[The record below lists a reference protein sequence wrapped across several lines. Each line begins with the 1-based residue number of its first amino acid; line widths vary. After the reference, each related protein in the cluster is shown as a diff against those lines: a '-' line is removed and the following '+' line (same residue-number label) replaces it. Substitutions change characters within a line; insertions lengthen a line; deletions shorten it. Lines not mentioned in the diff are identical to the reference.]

1 MAKYS
6 FSQYGS
12 PKYGEIENNR
22 VFYNVGLTAW
32 SYDYQTISL
41 TWGSVITD
49 PADPLPTHWKLVKS
63 FSGAPLS
70 PYDGIS
76 VDEDVISSYRLAKI
90 DVQTL
95 EQNSEITYSF
105 WVFNGANWISCGNTK
120 ALAVLNTDTIN
131 KVSKWIPRVWLN
143 NISGELGDLV
153 GETEPS
159 NELYKILTA
168 YSFAYDRLRAEAQ
181 ILEKSS
187 DFKKV
192 STALLRNKIQ
202 DLGFSY
208 EPTLGDTYHRSLY
221 RSGNI
226 INATKGTS
234 RGISAYTTSLTHW
247 DTDVRVG
254 HNLMLDYNDSSFE
267 ESLGRWGIGAIG
279 QPGGTSLVT
288 INASTISHQKYAT
301 SLADLGVTVT
311 PPSPGL
317 YDPVFSPRDKGFM
330 AFKGPATGGFNI
342 TRWFRLPAEDGSYS
356 TKRDVQKG
364 IPVTPGK
371 RYIFTGWVRSK
382 NARPVSSTYP
392 PNVVNYTVCYASIRF
407 FDKDNAL
414 LGQSSF
420 GNPVYFTNTWQEFNT
435 GRNDNGVEYQDRVG
449 HLAPANSVY
458 AAVQFFAE
466 TDHVL
471 GDLYFDMFQFC
482 EAEYSLEYQD
492 ARKVIVT
499 VSGEKEN
506 ILPNPGFDNSTS
518 SWSSLNA
525 TLSQD
530 FNPPTTAKIFGV
542 AVAKIKATSDDT
554 VAFVSDWVPVAPGSN
569 YTFSIHASGAAR
581 AVKARIEYS
590 SQQSDYD
597 QVTVLNDTEGKYYP
611 IDPYYVDSASVTL
624 TSTAQRLSVTS
635 VAPVQT
641 TDSGIPLA
649 KVSVYTDA
657 AEINDVFYFDAALLE
672 QSPVLDSFF
681 QGSGA
686 PTPANPNTSTFYVPA
701 DCHWEIKNVVN
712 FVSNS
717 SLEDTTGWAAG
728 SGTTFTSVSEISP
741 ALYGAKQGKVSKAGG
756 GSISTVVTLPNP
768 AIGGEDMIVSAY
780 IRNKAGTYSISTNGQ
795 AVNLFEIEEANK
807 DSWTR
812 IYVPRVAA
820 AGETTFTLTIS
831 LSTGSGSAAVFYI
844 DGVQAEFGRI
854 PSKFADPAGAGVI
867 TRPNTGDVTKNMYL
881 SREESSHG
889 GKSNYWANYYEKY
902 SRLFYTLPKV
912 LPHGSSWSIEAG
924 KSTIPYPEL
933 ETSLIPSAS
942 FERSLG
948 SWSGIAANLSRT
960 VTRGTLFDE
969 YCTHGTAFCKVTA
982 NAASAFG
989 ITTGQ
994 VPVLGLR
1001 GYYAS
1006 VAVKPENED
1015 AFGTYTLSIKFYDDF
1030 DIQIINRTATALVT
1044 RQDRWAYIAATI
1056 SAADTAGASYAVLS
1070 VTCASTSPAATGQ
1083 TFHIDR
1089 VVFRE

>member
-49 PADPLPTHWKLVKS
+49 PADPLPTHWKLIKS
-63 FSGAPLS
+63 FSGVPLN
-70 PYDGIS
+70 PYDGLS
-76 VDEDVISSYRLAKI
+76 VDEDLISSYRLAKI
-90 DVQTL
+90 DLESL
-95 EQNSEITYSF
+95 EQSSEITYSF
-105 WVFNGANWISCGNTK
+105 WVFNGANWINCGSTK
-120 ALAVLNTDTIN
+120 ALAVPSTDTIN

-143 NISGELGDLV
+143 NISGELGDLT
-153 GETEPS
+153 GEPESS
-159 NELYKILTA
+159 NELYTTLTA
-168 YSFAYDRLRAEAQ
+168 YSFAYDRLRAEAGL
-181 ILEKSS
+181 LEKSS
-187 DFKKV
+187 DFKKI
-192 STALLRNKIQ
+192 STALLRYKVQ
-202 DLGFSY
+202 DLGFAY
-208 EPTLGDTYHRSLY
+208 EPTLGDTYHRSVY

-234 RGISAYTTSLTHW
+234 RGISSYTTSLTHW
-247 DTDVRVG
+247 DTDVRIG

-267 ESLGRWGIGAIG
+267 ESIGRWSNTVQGFTDTAPAYNSATHHVGW
-279 QPGGTSLVT
+279 TLT
-288 INASTISHQKYAT
+288 HQKYAT
-301 SLADLGVTVT
+301 SLADLGVAIT
-311 PPSPGL
+311 PPSGNF
-317 YDPVFSPRDKGFM
+317 YDNLFPPRTSGFM
-330 AFKGPATGGFNI
+330 RLARGATGTQSNQTI
-342 TRWFRLPAEDGSYS
+342 TLSGWNS
-356 TKRDVQKG
+356 TSSKLYG
-364 IPVTPGK
+364 IPIKPGK
-371 RYIFTGWVRSK
+371 NYTFNGWVRSK
-382 NARPVSSTYP
+382 NVRSGSALTNYP
-392 PNVVNYTVCYASIRF
+392 NLLGLLVF
-407 FDKDNAL
+407 FDKNGVRISVSAA
-414 LGQSSF
+414 G
-420 GNPVYFTNTWQEFNT
+420 GEIREITNTWAYFSFGT
-435 GRNDNGVEYQDRVG
+435 TVGFLTPDNAVYAGVELLVQGV
-449 HLAPANSVY
+449 PANT
-458 AAVQFFAE
+458 E
-466 TDHVL
+466 L
-471 GDLYFDMFQFC
+471 LFDMFQFS
-482 EAEYSLEYQD
+482 ETEYSLEYQD

-499 VSGEKEN
+499 VAGEKEN
-506 ILPNPGFDNSTS
+506 LLPNPGFDNSTAN
-518 SWSSLNA
+518 WAALNA
-525 TLSQD
+525 TVSQD
-530 FNPPTTAKIFGV
+530 FNPPAAAKVFGS
-542 AVAKIKATSDDT
+542 AVAKVKATSDDT
-554 VAFVSDWVPVAPGSN
+554 VAFVSDWVPVAPGAN
-569 YTFSIHASGAAR
+569 YTFSIHASGATR

-597 QVTVLNDTEGKYYP
+597 QVTVLTDTDGQYYP
-611 IDPYYVDSASVTL
+611 IDPYYVDSDPVTL

-635 VAPVQT
+635 VAPVKT

-672 QSPVLDSFF
+672 QTPVLDSFF

-686 PTPANPNTSTFYVPA
+686 PTPANPNTSTFFVPA
-701 DCHWEIKNVVN
+701 DCHWEIKSVVN
-712 FVSNS
+712 FVDNP
-717 SLEDTTGWAAG
+717 SLETTTGWTAG

-741 ALYGAKQGKVSKAGG
+741 ALYGTKQGKVSKAGG
-756 GSISTVVTLPNP
+756 GSISTVVTIPN
-768 AIGGEDMIVSAY
+768 AAVGGEDMVVSAY
-780 IRNKAGTYSISTNGQ
+780 VRNKAGTYSISTNGQ

-812 IYVPRVAA
+812 IYAPRVAA
-820 AGETTFTLTIS
+820 AGETTFTLTVS

-844 DGVQAEFGRI
+844 DGVQAELGRI
-854 PSKFADPAGAGVI
+854 PSKFVDPAGSGVV
-867 TRPNTGDVTKNMYL
+867 TRPNTGDITKNMYL
-881 SREESSHG
+881 SREESAHG
-889 GKSNYWANYYEKY
+889 GKSNYWATYYEKY

-924 KSTIPYPEL
+924 RATIPYPEL

-948 SWSGIAANLSRT
+948 SWSGVAANLSRT

-1015 AFGTYTLSIKFYDDF
+1015 AFGTYSLTVKFYDEF
-1030 DIQIINRTATALVT
+1030 DIQIISRTSTALVT
-1044 RQDRWAYIAATI
+1044 RQDRWAYLATTI
-1056 SAADTAGASYAVLS
+1056 SAADTAGASYAVVS
-1070 VTCASTSPAATGQ
+1070 VTCATTAPAAAGQ

>member
-32 SYDYQTISL
+32 SYDYQTVSL

-49 PADPLPTHWKLVKS
+49 PADPLPTHWKLIKS
-63 FSGAPLS
+63 FSGTPLS
-70 PYDGIS
+70 PYDGLSI
-76 VDEDVISSYRLAKI
+76 DEDVISSYRLAKI
-90 DVQTL
+90 DVEDV
-95 EQNSEITYSF
+95 EQGSEITYSF
-105 WVFNGANWISCGNTK
+105 WVFNGSNWINCGSTK
-120 ALAVLNTDTIN
+120 ALAVPSTDTIN

-143 NISGELGDLV
+143 NLSGELGDLT
-153 GETEPS
+153 GEPEST
-159 NELYKILTA
+159 NELYTSLTA
-168 YSFAYDRLRAEAQ
+168 YAFAYDRLRAEAGL
-181 ILEKSS
+181 LEKSS
-187 DFKKV
+187 DFKKI
-192 STALLRNKIQ
+192 STALLRYKVQ

-208 EPTLGDTYHRSLY
+208 EPTLGDTYHRSVY

-234 RGISAYTTSLTHW
+234 RGISAYTTALTHW

-267 ESLGRWGIGAIG
+267 ESIGRWEQSNIGWIATVTDIG
-279 QPGGTSLVT
+279 TWALSQ
-288 INASTISHQKYAT
+288 QKYST
-301 SLADLGVTVT
+301 SLADLGTAIT

-317 YDPVFSPRDKGFM
+317 YDVVFPPRSVGCM
-330 AFKGPATGGFNI
+330 RLASTGNSAQRYLSLPNRWQSTAATANKI
-342 TRWFRLPAEDGSYS
+342 LY
-356 TKRDVQKG
+356 G
-364 IPVTPGK
+364 IPVTAGK
-371 RYIFTGWVRSK
+371 KYVFTGWVRTK
-382 NARPVSSTYP
+382 DARPVGFNSSHSVNAVILFFNSSGAFLSTGAYG
-392 PNVVNYTVCYASIRF
+392 PNIQY
-407 FDKDNAL
+407 
-414 LGQSSF
+414 
-420 GNPVYFTNTWQEFNT
+420 TNTWAEFNT
-435 GRNDNGVEYQDRVG
+435 GWVNPDGITMGTDRSG
-449 HLAPANSVY
+449 QLAPPNAAYASVELLIGKGTGT
-458 AAVQFFAE
+458 VDF
-466 TDHVL
+466 L
-471 GDLYFDMFQFC
+471 FDMFQFS

-492 ARKVIVT
+492 AKKVIVT
-499 VSGEKEN
+499 VAGEKEN
-506 ILPNPGFDNSTS
+506 LLPNPGFDNSTAN
-518 SWSSLNA
+518 WAALNA
-525 TLSQD
+525 TVSQD
-530 FNPPTTAKIFGV
+530 FNPPTAAKIFGS
-542 AVAKIKATSDDT
+542 AVAKVKATSDDT
-554 VAFVSDWVPVAPGSN
+554 VAFVSDWVPVAPGAN
-569 YTFSIHASGAAR
+569 YTFSIHASGATR
-581 AVKARIEYS
+581 PVKARIEYS

-597 QVTVLNDTEGKYYP
+597 QVTVLTDTEGQYYP
-611 IDPYYVDSASVTL
+611 IDPYYVDSDPVTL
-624 TSTAQRLSVTS
+624 TATAQRLVVTS

-672 QSPVLDSFF
+672 QTPVLDSFF

-686 PTPANPNTSTFYVPA
+686 PTPANPNTSTFFVPA

-712 FVSNS
+712 FVSNP
-717 SLEDTTGWAAG
+717 SLEDTTDWTAE
-728 SGTTFTSVSEISP
+728 SGTTFTSVSEVSP
-741 ALYGAKQGKVSKAGG
+741 ALYGTKQGKVSKAGG
-756 GSISTVVTLPNP
+756 GSISTVVTLPN
-768 AIGGEDMIVSAY
+768 AAVGGEDMVVSAY
-780 IRNKAGTYSISTNGQ
+780 VRNKAGTYSISTNGQ

-812 IYVPRVAA
+812 IYAPRVAA

-844 DGVQAEFGRI
+844 DGVQAELGRI
-854 PSKFADPAGAGVI
+854 PSKFVDPAGSGVV
-867 TRPNTGDVTKNMYL
+867 TRPNTGDITKNMYL

-889 GKSNYWANYYEKY
+889 GKSNYWSNYYEKY

-924 KSTIPYPEL
+924 RATIPYPEL

-948 SWSGIAANLSRT
+948 SWSGVSANLSRT

-982 NAASAFG
+982 NAANAFG

-1015 AFGTYTLSIKFYDDF
+1015 AFGTYTLSIKFYDEF
-1030 DIQIINRTATALVT
+1030 DIQIINRTASALVV

-1070 VTCASTSPAATGQ
+1070 VTCATTAPAATGQ

>member
-49 PADPLPTHWKLVKS
+49 PADPLPTHWKLIKS
-63 FSGAPLS
+63 FSGVPLN
-70 PYDGIS
+70 PYDGLS
-76 VDEDVISSYRLAKI
+76 VDEDLISSYRLAKI
-90 DVQTL
+90 DVESL
-95 EQNSEITYSF
+95 EQSSEITYSF
-105 WVFNGANWISCGNTK
+105 WVFNGANWINCGSTK
-120 ALAVLNTDTIN
+120 ALAVPSTDTIN

-153 GETEPS
+153 GEPESS
-159 NELYKILTA
+159 NELYTTLTA
-168 YSFAYDRLRAEAQ
+168 YSFAYDRLRAEAGL
-181 ILEKSS
+181 LEKSS
-187 DFKKV
+187 DFKKI
-192 STALLRNKIQ
+192 STALLRYKVQ
-202 DLGFSY
+202 DLGFAY
-208 EPTLGDTYHRSLY
+208 EPTLGDTYHRSVY

-247 DTDVRVG
+247 DADVRVG

-267 ESLGRWGIGAIG
+267 ESIGRWEQSNIGFVTTVTDIG
-279 QPGGTSLVT
+279 TWTLSQ
-288 INASTISHQKYAT
+288 QKYST
-301 SLADLGVTVT
+301 SLADLGTAIT

-317 YDPVFSPRDKGFM
+317 YDPVFPPRSAGFM
-330 AFKGPATGGFNI
+330 RVAATGNSAQRFLSLPN
-342 TRWFRLPAEDGSYS
+342 RWQS
-356 TKRDVQKG
+356 TATTANKILYG
-364 IPVTPGK
+364 IPVTPGNK
-371 RYIFTGWVRSK
+371 YVFTGWVRTK
-382 NARPVSSTYP
+382 DARPVGFNSSH
-392 PNVVNYTVCYASIRF
+392 NINAIILFFNASGTFI
-407 FDKDNAL
+407 
-414 LGQSSF
+414 QSGAYGPSIQ
-420 GNPVYFTNTWQEFNT
+420 YTNTWQEVNT
-435 GRNDNGVEYQDRVG
+435 GWVSVDNLTTGTDRSG
-449 HLAPANSVY
+449 QIAPPNAAY
-458 AAVQFFAE
+458 AAVEFLIGKGTGTVDF
-466 TDHVL
+466 L
-471 GDLYFDMFQFC
+471 FDMLQFS

-499 VSGEKEN
+499 VAGEKEN
-506 ILPNPGFDNSTS
+506 LLPNPGFDNSTA
-518 SWSSLNA
+518 SWAALNA
-525 TLSQD
+525 TVSQD
-530 FNPPTTAKIFGV
+530 FNPPTAAKVFGS
-542 AVAKIKATSDDT
+542 AVAKVKATSDDT
-554 VAFVSDWVPVAPGSN
+554 VAFVSDWVPVAPGAN
-569 YTFSIHASGAAR
+569 YTFSIHASGATR

-597 QVTVLNDTEGKYYP
+597 QVTVLTDTDGQYYP
-611 IDPYYVDSASVTL
+611 IDPYYVDSDPVTL

-635 VAPVQT
+635 VAPVKT

-672 QSPVLDSFF
+672 QTPVLDSFF

-686 PTPANPNTSTFYVPA
+686 PTPANPNTSTFFVPA
-701 DCHWEIKNVVN
+701 DCHWEIKSVVN
-712 FVSNS
+712 FVDNP
-717 SLEDTTGWAAG
+717 SLETTTGWTAG

-741 ALYGAKQGKVSKAGG
+741 ALYGTKQGKVSKAGG
-756 GSISTVVTLPNP
+756 GSISTVVTLPN
-768 AIGGEDMIVSAY
+768 AAVGGEDMVVSAY
-780 IRNKAGTYSISTNGQ
+780 VRNKAGTYSISTNGQ

-812 IYVPRVAA
+812 IYAPRVAA
-820 AGETTFTLTIS
+820 AGETTFTLTVS

-844 DGVQAEFGRI
+844 DGVQAELGRI
-854 PSKFADPAGAGVI
+854 PSKFVDPAGSGVV
-867 TRPNTGDVTKNMYL
+867 TRPNTGDITKNMYL
-881 SREESSHG
+881 SREESAHG
-889 GKSNYWANYYEKY
+889 GKSNYWATYYEKY

-924 KSTIPYPEL
+924 RATIPYPEL

-948 SWSGIAANLSRT
+948 SWSGVAANLSRT

-1015 AFGTYTLSIKFYDDF
+1015 AFGTYSLTVKFYDEF
-1030 DIQIINRTATALVT
+1030 DIQIISRTSTALVT
-1044 RQDRWAYIAATI
+1044 RQDRWAYLATTV
-1056 SAADTAGASYAVLS
+1056 SAADTAGASYAVVS
-1070 VTCASTSPAATGQ
+1070 VTCATTAPAAAGQ

>member
-49 PADPLPTHWKLVKS
+49 PADPLPTHWKLIKS

-143 NISGELGDLV
+143 NLSGELGDLV

-159 NELYKILTA
+159 NELYKTLTA

-267 ESLGRWGIGAIG
+267 ESIGRWTNVI
-279 QPGGTSLVT
+279 QPIAGSYSS
-288 INASTISHQKYAT
+288 STFHVGWALTHQKYST
-301 SLADLGVTVT
+301 SLADIGVAITAPT
-311 PPSPGL
+311 GNFYDNIFPP
-317 YDPVFSPRDKGFM
+317 KTAGFM
-330 AFKGPATGGFNI
+330 MLRRGSTGTSNQQAIALVGWNTAI
-342 TRWFRLPAEDGSYS
+342 SAKSY
-356 TKRDVQKG
+356 G
-364 IPVTPGK
+364 IPIKPGK
-371 RYIFTGWVRSK
+371 KYTFTGWARSK
-382 NARPVSSTYP
+382 AARTATTPGYP
-392 PNVVNYTVCYASIRF
+392 NLLGFLVF
-407 FDKDNAL
+407 FDKDGVRISVTPLA
-414 LGQSSF
+414 GDYGAITDTWSYFSF
-420 GNPVYFTNTWQEFNT
+420 GTTPETLPPVNAVYL
-435 GRNDNGVEYQDRVG
+435 GVEILFQGV
-449 HLAPANSVY
+449 PAS
-458 AAVQFFAE
+458 
-466 TDHVL
+466 TDL
-471 GDLYFDMFQFC
+471 LFDMFQLA
-482 EAEYSLEYQD
+482 ETEYSLEYQD

-499 VSGEKEN
+499 VAGEKEN
-506 ILPNPGFDNSTS
+506 LLPNPGFDNSTAN
-518 SWSSLNA
+518 WAALNA
-525 TLSQD
+525 TVSQD
-530 FNPPTTAKIFGV
+530 FNPPTAAKIFGS
-542 AVAKIKATSDDT
+542 AVAKVKATSDDT

-581 AVKARIEYS
+581 PVKARIEYS

-597 QVTVLNDTEGKYYP
+597 QVTVLSDTEGKYYP

-717 SLEDTTGWAAG
+717 SLEDTTGWTAEA
-728 SGTTFTSVSEISP
+728 GTTLTSVSEISP
-741 ALYGAKQGKVSKAGG
+741 ALYGTKQGKVSKAGG

-768 AIGGEDMIVSAY
+768 AVGGEDMIVSAY

-924 KSTIPYPEL
+924 KATIPYPEL

-948 SWSGIAANLSRT
+948 SWSGVAANLSRT

>member
-49 PADPLPTHWKLVKS
+49 PADPLPTHWKLIKS

-95 EQNSEITYSF
+95 DQNSEITYSF
-105 WVFNGANWISCGNTK
+105 WVFNGSKWISCGNTK

-143 NISGELGDLV
+143 NISGELGDSV

-159 NELYKILTA
+159 NELYTSLTA
-168 YSFAYDRLRAEAQ
+168 YSFAYDRLRAEADL
-181 ILEKSS
+181 LERSA
-187 DFKKV
+187 DFKKI
-192 STALLRNKIQ
+192 STSLLQYKIR

-234 RGISAYTTSLTHW
+234 RGISAYTTALTHW

-267 ESLGRWGIGAIG
+267 ESIGRWEQSNIGFPATTTDIG
-279 QPGGTSLVT
+279 TWALSQ
-288 INASTISHQKYAT
+288 QKYST
-301 SLADLGVTVT
+301 SLADLGTTIT

-317 YDPVFSPRDKGFM
+317 YDLVFPPRNAGFM
-330 AFKGPATGGFNI
+330 RLAATGNSAQRFLSLPN
-342 TRWFRLPAEDGSYS
+342 RWQS
-356 TKRDVQKG
+356 TATTANKILYG
-364 IPVTPGK
+364 IPVTPGNK
-371 RYIFTGWVRSK
+371 YVFTGWVRTK
-382 NARPVSSTYP
+382 DARPVGFLSSHI
-392 PNVVNYTVCYASIRF
+392 VNAIILFFNASGTFI
-407 FDKDNAL
+407 
-414 LGQSSF
+414 QSGAYGPSIQ
-420 GNPVYFTNTWQEFNT
+420 YTNTWQEVNT
-435 GRNDNGVEYQDRVG
+435 GWVSLDNLTTGTDRSG
-449 HLAPANSVY
+449 QIAPPNAAY
-458 AAVQFFAE
+458 AAVEFLIGKGTGTVDF
-466 TDHVL
+466 L
-471 GDLYFDMFQFC
+471 FDMLQFS

-492 ARKVIVT
+492 ARRVTVT

-506 ILPNPGFDNSTS
+506 LILNPGFDDSTA
-518 SWSSLNA
+518 SWSALNA
-525 TLSQD
+525 TISQD
-530 FNPPTTAKIFGV
+530 FNPPTAAKVFGT
-542 AVAKIKATSDDT
+542 AVAKVKANSDDT
-554 VAFVSDWVPVAPGSN
+554 VAFVSDWIPVAPGAN
-569 YTFSIHASGAAR
+569 YTFSIYASGATR

-597 QVTVLNDTEGKYYP
+597 QVTIITDAEGQYYP
-611 IDPYYVDSASVTL
+611 IDPYYVDSDAVTL
-624 TSTAQRLSVTS
+624 TSTAQRLYVSS

-672 QSPVLDSFF
+672 QTPTLDSFF

-701 DCHWEIKNVVN
+701 DCHWEVKNVVN

-717 SLEDTTGWAAG
+717 SLENTTGWTAG
-728 SGTTFTSVSEISP
+728 SGTTLSSVSEISP
-741 ALYGAKQGKVSKAGG
+741 ALYGSNQGKVSKAGG
-756 GSISTVVTLPNP
+756 GSVSTVVTLPTT
-768 AIGGEDMIVSAY
+768 AIGGEDIVVSAY
-780 IRNKAGTYSISTNGQ
+780 VRNKAGTYSISTNGQ
-795 AVNLFEIEEANK
+795 AVGLFVVEEANK
-807 DSWTR
+807 DAWTR

-831 LSTGSGSAAVFYI
+831 LATGSGAAAVFYF
-844 DGVQAEFGRI
+844 DGVQAEFGRM
-854 PSKFADPAGAGVI
+854 PSKFADPAGAGVV
-867 TRPNTGDVTKNMYL
+867 TRANTGDATKNMYL
-881 SREESSHG
+881 AKFESAQG

-912 LPHGSSWSIEAG
+912 LPHGSSWAIEAG
-924 KSTIPYPEL
+924 KATIPYPEL
-933 ETSLIPSAS
+933 DTSLIPSAS
-942 FERSLG
+942 FERDLG
-948 SWSGIAANLSRT
+948 SWAGVAANLSRT

-982 NAASAFG
+982 NAASVFG
-989 ITTGQ
+989 ITTGK

-1015 AFGTYTLSIKFYDDF
+1015 AFGTYTLSIKFYDEF
-1030 DIQIINRTATALVT
+1030 DIQIVNRTDTALVV
-1044 RQDRWAYIAATI
+1044 RQDRWAYLATTI
-1056 SAADTAGASYAVLS
+1056 SAADTAGASYAIVS
-1070 VTCASTSPAATGQ
+1070 VTCTTTAPAAAGQ

>member
-1 MAKYS
+1 M
-6 FSQYGS
+6 
-12 PKYGEIENNR
+12 
-22 VFYNVGLTAW
+22 
-32 SYDYQTISL
+32 
-41 TWGSVITD
+41 
-49 PADPLPTHWKLVKS
+49 
-63 FSGAPLS
+63 
-70 PYDGIS
+70 
-76 VDEDVISSYRLAKI
+76 
-90 DVQTL
+90 
-95 EQNSEITYSF
+95 TY
-105 WVFNGANWISCGNTK
+105 
-120 ALAVLNTDTIN
+120 
-131 KVSKWIPRVWLN
+131 
-143 NISGELGDLV
+143 
-153 GETEPS
+153 
-159 NELYKILTA
+159 
-168 YSFAYDRLRAEAQ
+168 
-181 ILEKSS
+181 
-187 DFKKV
+187 
-192 STALLRNKIQ
+192 
-202 DLGFSY
+202 
-208 EPTLGDTYHRSLY
+208 
-221 RSGNI
+221 
-226 INATKGTS
+226 
-234 RGISAYTTSLTHW
+234 
-247 DTDVRVG
+247 
-254 HNLMLDYNDSSFE
+254 
-267 ESLGRWGIGAIG
+267 
-279 QPGGTSLVT
+279 
-288 INASTISHQKYAT
+288 
-301 SLADLGVTVT
+301 
-311 PPSPGL
+311 
-317 YDPVFSPRDKGFM
+317 
-330 AFKGPATGGFNI
+330 
-342 TRWFRLPAEDGSYS
+342 
-356 TKRDVQKG
+356 
-364 IPVTPGK
+364 
-371 RYIFTGWVRSK
+371 
-382 NARPVSSTYP
+382 
-392 PNVVNYTVCYASIRF
+392 F
-407 FDKDNAL
+407 F
-414 LGQSSF
+414 
-420 GNPVYFTNTWQEFNT
+420 
-435 GRNDNGVEYQDRVG
+435 
-449 HLAPANSVY
+449 
-458 AAVQFFAE
+458 
-466 TDHVL
+466 
-471 GDLYFDMFQFC
+471 
-482 EAEYSLEYQD
+482 
-492 ARKVIVT
+492 
-499 VSGEKEN
+499 
-506 ILPNPGFDNSTS
+506 
-518 SWSSLNA
+518 
-525 TLSQD
+525 
-530 FNPPTTAKIFGV
+530 
-542 AVAKIKATSDDT
+542 
-554 VAFVSDWVPVAPGSN
+554 
-569 YTFSIHASGAAR
+569 
-581 AVKARIEYS
+581 
-590 SQQSDYD
+590 
-597 QVTVLNDTEGKYYP
+597 
-611 IDPYYVDSASVTL
+611 
-624 TSTAQRLSVTS
+624 
-635 VAPVQT
+635 
-641 TDSGIPLA
+641 
-649 KVSVYTDA
+649 
-657 AEINDVFYFDAALLE
+657 
-672 QSPVLDSFF
+672 
-681 QGSGA
+681 
-686 PTPANPNTSTFYVPA
+686 
-701 DCHWEIKNVVN
+701 IKNVVN

-717 SLEDTTGWAAG
+717 SLEDTTGWTAG
-728 SGTTFTSVSEISP
+728 SGTTLTSVSEISP

-768 AIGGEDMIVSAY
+768 AVGGEDMIVSAY

-948 SWSGIAANLSRT
+948 SWSGVAANLSRT

>member
-49 PADPLPTHWKLVKS
+49 PADPLPTHWKLIKS

-76 VDEDVISSYRLAKI
+76 VDEDLISSYRLSKI
-90 DVQTL
+90 DQETL
-95 EQNSEITYSF
+95 EDSSEVIYSF
-105 WVFNGANWISCGNTK
+105 WVFNGANWINCGSTK
-120 ALAVLNTDTIN
+120 AIAVPNTDTIT

-153 GETEPS
+153 GEPESS
-159 NELYKILTA
+159 NELYTTLKA
-168 YSFAYDRLRAEAQ
+168 YSFAYDRLRAEAD

-187 DFKKV
+187 DFTKI
-192 STALLRNKIQ
+192 STSLLPYKIQ

-226 INATKGTS
+226 INAAKGTS
-234 RGISAYTTSLTHW
+234 RGVTAYATSLTHW
-247 DTDVRVG
+247 NSDVRVG

-267 ESLGRWGIGAIG
+267 ESIGRWGIGAFRS
-279 QPGGTSLVT
+279 PGYPSLVELSP
-288 INASTISHQKYAT
+288 STLTHRKYAN
-301 SLADLGVTVT
+301 SLTELGVSLT

-317 YDPVFSPRDKGFM
+317 YDPIFPPRDKGFM
-330 AFKGPATGGFNI
+330 AFRSSEATFFI
-342 TRWFRLPAEDGSYS
+342 SRWFRLPAEDGAYS
-356 TKRDVQKG
+356 TKRDVLKG

-371 RYIFTGWVRSK
+371 RYIFTGWARSK
-382 NARPVSSTYP
+382 NARTSDPLYATTHI
-392 PNVVNYTVCYASIRF
+392 NYSICYAAIFF
-407 FDKDNAL
+407 FDKDNNFIE
-414 LGQSSF
+414 QSAH
-420 GNPVYFTNTWQEFNT
+420 GAPMYYTNSWKEFST
-435 GRNDNGVEYQDRVG
+435 GRNDNNIEYTDRVG
-449 HLAPANSVY
+449 HLAPPNAAY
-458 AAVQFFAE
+458 AAVNFYAE

-471 GDLYFDMFQFC
+471 GELYFDMFQFS
-482 EAEYSLEYQD
+482 ESQYSLEYQD

-506 ILPNPGFDNSTS
+506 LILNPGFDDSTAG
-518 SWSSLNA
+518 WSALNA
-525 TLSQD
+525 TVSQD
-530 FNPPTTAKIFGV
+530 FNPPSTSKIFGA
-542 AVAKIKATSDDT
+542 AVAKVKSTSDDT
-554 VAFVSDWVPVAPGSN
+554 VAFVSDWVPVEPGAN
-569 YTFSIHASGAAR
+569 YTFSIYASGATR
-581 AVKARIEYS
+581 PVKARIEYS

-597 QVTVLNDTEGKYYP
+597 QVTVLTDTDGQYYP
-611 IDPYYVDSASVTL
+611 IDPYYVDSDEVTL
-624 TSTAQRLSVTS
+624 TSTAQRLSVSS

-657 AEINDVFYFDAALLE
+657 AEIDDVFYFDAALLE

-701 DCHWEIKNVVN
+701 DCHWETKNVIN
-712 FVSNS
+712 FVANP
-717 SLEDTTGWAAG
+717 SLEDTTEWTAG
-728 SGTTFTSVSEISP
+728 SGTTLTSVNEVTP
-741 ALYGAKQGKVSKAGG
+741 LYGAKQGKVSKAGG
-756 GSISTVVTLPNP
+756 GSVSTVVTLPG
-768 AIGGEDMIVSAY
+768 AAVGGEDIVVSAY
-780 IRNKAGTYSISTNGQ
+780 VRNKAGTYSISTNGQ
-795 AVNLFEIEEANK
+795 AVGLFVIEEANK

-812 IYVPRVAA
+812 IHAPRVAA

-831 LSTGSGSAAVFYI
+831 LATGSGSAAVFYL
-844 DGVQAEFGRI
+844 DGVQAEYGRV
-854 PSKFADPAGAGVI
+854 PSKFVDPAGSGVV
-867 TRPNTGDVTKNMYL
+867 TRPNTGNVAKNMYL
-881 SREESSHG
+881 SKAESSHG

-912 LPHGSSWSIEAG
+912 LPHGSSWAIEAG
-924 KSTIPYPEL
+924 KATIAYPEL
-933 ETSLIPSAS
+933 DTSLIPSAS
-942 FERSLG
+942 FEQSLG
-948 SWSGIAANLSRT
+948 SWSGVSANLSRT

-982 NAASAFG
+982 NAAANFG

-994 VPVLGLR
+994 IPVLGLR

-1015 AFGTYTLSIKFYDDF
+1015 AFGNYTLSVKFYDEF
-1030 DIQIINRTATALVT
+1030 DIQIVNRTSTALVT
-1044 RQDRWAYIAATI
+1044 KQDRWAYIATTI
-1056 SAADTAGASYAVLS
+1056 SAADTAGASYAILS
-1070 VTCASTSPAATGQ
+1070 VTCATTAPAAAGQ